1 MDVIIKKIS
10 AIAILLIL
18 GSTYACTEDFYD
30 EEVDC
35 QSYNYND
42 CNTLEPI
49 DANIDLLFTIK
60 GNQSVPFEIIEGKIE
75 DGKTIIYDTARTSKI
90 TYILTIPYYY
100 TVKAEYKIGE
110 KTVYAVDGVDMKAKS
125 THRCDSI
132 CWETPSFKLDLT
144 LQ

>member
-90 TYILTIPYYY
+90 SYIMAIPSYY
-100 TVKAEYKIGE
+100 TVKAEYKIGD
-110 KTVYAVDGVDMKAKS
+110 KTVYAVDGVDMKARS
-125 THRCDSI
+125 TQRCDSI

>member
-18 GSTYACTEDFYD
+18 GSAYACTD
-30 EEVDC
+30 ESYNEEIDC

-42 CNTLEPI
+42 CNTIEPF
-49 DANIDLLFTIK
+49 DANVDLLFSMK

-75 DGKTIIYDTARTSKI
+75 DGKTIIYDTAHTSKI
-90 TYILTIPYYY
+90 TYIMAIPNYY
-100 TVKAEYKIGE
+100 TVKAEYTIGD
-110 KTVYAVDGVDMKAKS
+110 KTVYAVDGVEMKARS
-125 THRCDSI
+125 TQRCDSI
-132 CWETPSFKLDLT
+132 CWETPPFNLDLT